1 MGPNKDVKLQLSRHQ
16 DISWCSL
23 VAIKTL
29 MAKCQPGGA
38 VNANPLPKNSG
49 AKDNSFVVVCV
60 CVNIKAGKIQ
70 KMEFKAI
77 LENKH

>member
-1 MGPNKDVKLQLSRHQ
+1 MP
-16 DISWCSL
+16 
-23 VAIKTL
+23 T
-29 MAKCQPGGA
+29 
-38 VNANPLPKNSG
+38 PLPKNSG